1 MCDGLLGRHIN
12 VTRRKLG
19 KLESAVAGYFK
30 HRKRNHVENLHRSL
44 FLRDLL
50 LDGDKT
56 LTVLE
61 FWSADFFFK
70 SLEIQE

>member
-30 HRKRNHVENLHRSL
+30 HRKRNHVENFHRSL

-56 LTVLE
+56 LTVL
-61 FWSADFFFK
+61 AI
-70 SLEIQE
+70 LECGFLF

>member
-19 KLESAVAGYFK
+19 KLESVVAGYFK

-56 LTVLE
+56 LTVL
-61 FWSADFFFK
+61 AI
-70 SLEIQE
+70 LECGFLF

>member
-19 KLESAVAGYFK
+19 KLERAVAGYFK

-56 LTVLE
+56 LTVL
-61 FWSADFFFK
+61 AI
-70 SLEIQE
+70 LECGFLF

>member
-56 LTVLE
+56 LTVL
-61 FWSADFFFK
+61 AI
-70 SLEIQE
+70 LECGFLF

>member
-30 HRKRNHVENLHRSL
+30 HRKRNQVENLHRSL

-56 LTVLE
+56 LTVL
-61 FWSADFFFK
+61 AI
-70 SLEIQE
+70 LECGFLF

>member
-56 LTVLE
+56 LTVL
-61 FWSADFFFK
+61 AI
-70 SLEIQE
+70 LECGFLFYVA